1 LANQKHLW
9 APMALVLAVLGLVG
23 FLFIDTA
30 REKEI
35 VFEADRLVIPGVFGA
50 TVSRDQV
57 ESVTLVERIPKV
69 LYRTNGASV
78 GHIRLGLF
86 KLEGVEKAHLTVMD
100 KDNPPFVL
108 IASNNRA
115 LYINFAQK
123 EKTLQL
129 FEEIRAW
136 ARGK

>member
-1 LANQKHLW
+1 
-9 APMALVLAVLGLVG
+9 M
-23 FLFIDTA
+23 
-30 REKEI
+30 
-35 VFEADRLVIPGVFGA
+35 
-50 TVSRDQV
+50 
-57 ESVTLVERIPKV
+57 
-69 LYRTNGASV
+69 
-78 GHIRLGLF
+78 GHIRFGLF
-86 KLEGVEKAHLTVMD
+86 KLEGTEKAHLTVMD